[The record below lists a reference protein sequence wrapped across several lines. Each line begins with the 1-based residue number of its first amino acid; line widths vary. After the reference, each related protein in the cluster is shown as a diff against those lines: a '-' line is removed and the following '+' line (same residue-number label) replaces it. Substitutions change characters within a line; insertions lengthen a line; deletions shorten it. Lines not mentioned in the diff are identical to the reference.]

1 MRVLLTG
8 ASGFIGGHLLR
19 ALLDDGHRVVAV
31 SRRNPV
37 SGVWMAQHLAKDFSE
52 ALTPADWEG
61 AVQDIDVVIN
71 AVGVLREHGS
81 QRFEA
86 LHHRAPAA
94 LFEAAVAAGVKR
106 IVQISAL
113 GADDEATTGYHLTK
127 KAADDFLLSLPV
139 ESIVVQPSVVFGEGG
154 AATAMFTMQARLP
167 LIPLPGQGQQI
178 VQPIHVDDL
187 ADLVLALATRDG
199 IAGRYAGHRVAA
211 VGPEPL
217 TMREFYTRL
226 RRALGMASPARFL
239 HIPMWYMG
247 MMAQA
252 GRWMPGSPL
261 DPDTLSMLERGSS
274 ASVTD
279 TEAILGRRPRGVESF
294 FDSEPGQSDS
304 DANSSNTRTE

>member
-31 SRRNPV
+31 SRRDPV

-61 AVQDIDVVIN
+61 AVQDIEVVIN
-71 AVGVLREHGS
+71 AVGVLREQGS
-81 QRFEA
+81 QRFET

-94 LFEAAVAAGVKR
+94 LFKAAAAAGVKR

-113 GADDEATTGYHLTK
+113 GADEEATTGYHLTK
-127 KAADDFLLSLPV
+127 KSADDFLLSLPV
-139 ESIVVQPSVVFGEGG
+139 EAVIVQPSVVFGPGG
-154 AATAMFTMQARLP
+154 AATAMFSMQARLP
-167 LIPLPGQGQQI
+167 LIPLPGQGQQV

-187 ADLVLALATRDG
+187 ADLVLALATRDDVAAQY
-199 IAGRYAGHRVAA
+199 AGRRVAA

-252 GRWMPGSPL
+252 GRWVPGSPL

-274 ASVTD
+274 APVSD
-279 TEAILGRRPRGVESF
+279 TEAILGRLPRGVESF
-294 FDSEPGQSDS
+294 TLPAAQQSDPG
-304 DANSSNTRTE
+304 ANSPNSRAQ